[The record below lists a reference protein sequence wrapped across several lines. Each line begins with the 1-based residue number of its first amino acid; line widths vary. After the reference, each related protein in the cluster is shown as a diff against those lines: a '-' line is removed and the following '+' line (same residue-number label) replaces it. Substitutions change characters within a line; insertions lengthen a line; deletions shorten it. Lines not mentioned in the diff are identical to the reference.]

1 MMRTLYTSL
10 LAVILVFAV
19 QSVSV
24 GQSINLTE
32 TFKKSFN
39 ETVQEVQN
47 TEDAIE
53 KRVVLNE
60 SFSKMIAAIERIE
73 SKGNIS
79 EEESAQLESYKSEIQ
94 EKKSELNGTDGFDR
108 VLDKDLNN
116 FSDYSQQYFEQA
128 DRTVTIGLTAA
139 LLIILILILL

>member
-1 MMRTLYTSL
+1 MKTLYTSL
-10 LAVILVFAV
+10 LAVILVFAI

-24 GQSINLTE
+24 AQSINLTE